1 MKKIVSGLVGLFAL
15 AGLSA
20 CETAIDQPQYADLT
34 FGHLGVIELNVAEIK
49 VIKAYQPSPAA
60 PHVELEFPVS
70 PLETAARWATDRLK
84 ATGTRG
90 VATVTISDASVVE
103 TALKTEDGL
112 TGAFTTDQS
121 ERYDG
126 TIEMKIVTEDPSG
139 TMAETTTVVR
149 RSTTVP
155 EDVSL
160 NERSDIWYDFT
171 EQLMTDLDRQ
181 LVTNIKTYLK
191 GFTY

>member
-1 MKKIVSGLVGLFAL
+1 MWR
-15 AGLSA
+15 
-20 CETAIDQPQYADLT
+20 
-34 FGHLGVIELNVAEIK
+34 EIK
-49 VIKAYQPSPAA
+49 VVKAYQPTTVS

-84 ATGTRG
+84 ATGSQG
-90 VATVTISDASVVE
+90 VATVTITDASVLE
-103 TALKTEDGL
+103 TALKKEDGI

-126 TIEMKIVTEDPSG
+126 TIAIKIEAMDPYGSMAHTSG
-139 TMAETTTVVR
+139 IVK

-155 EDVSL
+155 EDISL

-171 EQLMTDLDRQ
+171 EKLMRDLDQ
-181 LVTNIKTYLK
+181 QMVSNIKTHLK
-191 GFTY
+191 GFAY